1 MPAEDA
7 VPASDTVDRP
17 ALVWWVAIPSGMV
30 LLGVLGFSAA
40 AHARVGRFLPLP
52 SQGVLRAVLGAATL
66 VHAGEAAYVYR
77 EAGRLGLHASR
88 GGWALQ
94 TFLLG
99 YPSLS
104 LFRARAAKAAAAA
117 TG

>member
-7 VPASDTVDRP
+7 APASDTVDRP
-17 ALVWWVAIPSGMV
+17 SLGWWIAIPAGMALV
-30 LLGVLGFSAA
+30 GVLAFSAGS
-40 AHARVGRFLPLP
+40 HARLSRLVPLP
-52 SQGVLRAVLGAATL
+52 SQAILRAVFAGATL
-66 VHAGEAAYVYR
+66 VHLGEAAYVYR

-99 YPSLS
+99 YPSLT
-104 LFRARAAKAAAAA
+104 LFRARAAKAAAA
-117 TG
+117 